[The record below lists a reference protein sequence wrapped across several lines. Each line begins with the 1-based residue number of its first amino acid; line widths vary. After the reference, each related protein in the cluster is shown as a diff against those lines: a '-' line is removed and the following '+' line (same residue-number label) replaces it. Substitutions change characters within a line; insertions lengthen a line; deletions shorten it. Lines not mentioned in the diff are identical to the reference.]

1 MRDGHREIPINQA
14 LCRPDH
20 LWGVERKLVLLTL
33 MFVVMFVVLAF
44 DLSLSIFAF
53 IMWILVYQALRIMA
67 KADPIMSVVYL
78 RHIRYLPHYRAH
90 STPFVMTNK
99 HYKGWQK

>member
-1 MRDGHREIPINQA
+1 MTANRREMPINHA

-20 LWGVERKLVLLTL
+20 LWGVERKPVLLTM
-33 MFVVMFVVLAF
+33 MFVSMYLILAF
-44 DLSLSIFAF
+44 DVTLAIFALV
-53 IMWILVYQALRIMA
+53 MWTLVYQALRIMA

-78 RHIRYLPHYRAH
+78 RHIKYLPHYRAH
-90 STPFVMTNK
+90 STPFVMCRK